1 MTVVATLLASV
12 LMLAGF
18 VGIFLRVLPDV
29 PLVLGGYLLYGL
41 LAGWQQVGGW
51 PLVVELGLGALA
63 MTIDFLAGVLGARHS
78 TVTDPAL
85 RRRISRW
92 SSLGAAVGGLAGAL
106 VFPPWGLFIGTALG
120 TFVAALAVRARLGEA
135 AQAGLWAVVGLIMG
149 MASKV
154 VLAIGM
160 IGLFVWRIV

>member
-1 MTVVATLLASV
+1 MTIAATVLSSL
-12 LMLAGF
+12 LMLTGF
-18 VGIFLRVLPDV
+18 LGIFLRVLPDI
-29 PLVLGGYLLYGL
+29 PLVLGGYLLYGI

-51 PLVVELGLGALA
+51 PLYVELGVAVLA
-63 MTIDFLAGVLGARHS
+63 MSIDFLAGALGARHS
-78 TVTDPAL
+78 TVTDPVL

-106 VFPPWGLFIGTALG
+106 VFPPWGLFVGTALG
-120 TFVAALAVRARLGEA
+120 TFIAALVVRARLDEA

-154 VLAIGM
+154 LLAIVM